1 MKSSKKVLGLSIVA
15 VVLAVAGSVGAA
27 GGWTAAAR
35 VTGIYAG
42 YPSKDV
48 YVVGLENKGACK
60 SSLIQF
66 TTTSSD
72 PDKVLSIAN
81 AAYLAGKKLSCAV
94 NGCIGDYQLGFQC
107 ALSD

>member
-1 MKSSKKVLGLSIVA
+1 MKSSKKVFGFSLVA
-15 VVLAVAGSVGAA
+15 VVLAVAGTVGAA
-27 GGWTAAAR
+27 TSWTAAAR
-35 VTGIYAG
+35 VTSIYAG
-42 YPSKDV
+42 YPTKDV
-48 YVVGLENKGACK
+48 FVLGLENKGACK

-94 NGCIGDYQLGFQC
+94 NGCTGDYQLGFQC
-107 ALSD
+107 VLSD